1 MNKRSIVTLSAA
13 ALIAGVSVASAA
25 PVSGTIS
32 GPNVGLQSNDR
43 LDLSQREQRT
53 AWNDLYMGSLN
64 QKAPSGFNAVIGA
77 RMPNSVVTAPVT
89 AKAINDVPALKPY
102 TFAMVQKK
110 LVIVNPTDHKI
121 ATVIA
126 EAP

>member
-1 MNKRSIVTLSAA
+1 VPEFLLEEVAKQSGFKLDQK
-13 ALIAGVSVASAA
+13 ALIA
-25 PVSGTIS
+25 TIS
-32 GPNVGLQSNDR
+32 ELADYDAIIFGPGTRRQAS
-43 LDLSQREQRT
+43 
-53 AWNDLYMGSLN
+53 
-64 QKAPSGFNAVIGA
+64 NAVIGA

-102 TFAMVQKK
+102 TFSMVQKK
-110 LVIVNPTDHKI
+110 IVIVNPTDHKI